1 MDGKRTAL
9 ALLLAFIVA
18 CGGAPASTS
27 SSAPAASAAQTA
39 AAATSAAAAATS
51 SANSGAAD
59 ASAQLAATLGL
70 AKNATYKITYKIS
83 ATGSG
88 ADAFNGE
95 QTWWVKPP
103 RTRFDF
109 VLSQGGQK
117 LTIQYFSLPE
127 GTFSCVNVGIV
138 QCTTV
143 AGTTGSP
150 IDQNPAVSA
159 QQSLIGNPTNFSAS
173 ASGSKTL
180 AGQTA
185 SCYDVKSKASG
196 TGFDS
201 GTFCYSKDG
210 VPLLSTFTITQ
221 PQSLSLTMEA
231 TNFSTTVADGDFTLP
246 AKPIGR

>member
-1 MDGKRTAL
+1 MDGKRTTL
-9 ALLLAFIVA
+9 ALLLAFVVA

-27 SSAPAASAAQTA
+27 SNAPAASAAQ
-39 AAATSAAAAATS
+39 AATSAAAATS
-51 SANSGAAD
+51 SSNTGATD

-83 ATGSG
+83 ASGSG
-88 ADAFNGE
+88 ADAFSGE

-103 RTRFDF
+103 RSRFDF

-127 GTFSCVNVGIV
+127 GAFSCVNVGIV
-138 QCTTV
+138 QCTAV

-150 IDQNPAVSA
+150 VDQNPAVSA

-185 SCYDVKSKASG
+185 SCYDVKSKSSG
-196 TGFDS
+196 AGFDS

-231 TNFSTTVADGDFTLP
+231 TNFSTTVADADFTLP